1 MKKIHSKKI
10 IIPALIAIIAIFYAC
25 KQSFLDK
32 SPIGTLNQ
40 NILANENGVQGLLIG
55 AYALLD
61 GEGGNVNSGW
71 GSAADNWTY
80 GSVAADDAYKGSTP
94 SDQGDILGLE
104 TWTANSANGYVAQ
117 KWATCYEGAQRA
129 NDVLRMLKI
138 ATNVSA
144 TNAAE
149 YSAEARFLRAHYH
162 FELKKVFGNVPFVD
176 ETVNNTTDPATLS
189 NVDASGAYVNIWPKI
204 EADFAYAAANLPEIQ
219 SQVGRA
225 NKWAATAFLAKVYM
239 FEGKYSS
246 AKPLFDQLIASGKT
260 SSGKKYALIPYAQ
273 NFNPATNHDN
283 AEMVFAVQMSVNDG
297 SGSANASGL
306 GQANG
311 NWGDNLNFPYNGGP
325 GACCGFFNPSQ
336 SLANSFKTDATGLPI
351 SNYNSG
357 NNVSDLSA
365 SQYNGNLDPRIDW
378 TLGRPGVPYYDW
390 GPHPGDA
397 WIRDPANDGH
407 FSPKK
412 NTYAQ
417 SQKGTYSSTENY
429 WANTELTANN
439 YNVMRY
445 ADLLLLAAEAEVQV
459 GSLAQAQTYVNMV
472 RNRAADP
479 TGWVYAGGATY
490 DATKSQYSPQTTPA
504 DNYMVAPYPP
514 GYFTDKNTAMAAIQR
529 ERYME
534 LGMEGH
540 RFFDL
545 VRWGIADVTL
555 NNYIATDRIA
565 KTSLVSVGANFVKGK
580 SELFPIPQAQIDI
593 LNAKGKTI
601 LKQNPGY

>member
-1 MKKIHSKKI
+1 MKKIHSNKI
-10 IIPALIAIIAIFYAC
+10 IIPAIIVALAVIYSSC
-25 KQSFLDK
+25 KQGFLDK
-32 SPIGTLNQ
+32 PPVGTLNQ
-40 NILANENGVQGLLIG
+40 TILANENGVQGLLIG

-71 GSAADNWTY
+71 GSACDNWTY

-104 TWTANSANGYVAQ
+104 TYTANAANGYVAQ

-138 ATNVSA
+138 AKDVPTG
-144 TNAAE
+144 NANE
-149 YSAEARFLRAHYH
+149 YAAEARFLRAHYH

-176 ETVNNTTDPATLS
+176 ETVSDTTAPSTLS
-189 NVDASGAYVNIWPKI
+189 NIDGSGAYVNIWPKI
-204 EADFAYAAANLPEIQ
+204 EADFAFAAANLPETQ
-219 SQVGRA
+219 SQIGRA
-225 NKWAATAFLAKVYM
+225 NKWAAMAFLAKVYM
-239 FEGKYSS
+239 FEGKYSQ

-260 SSGKKYALIPYAQ
+260 AGGLKYALVPYAQ
-273 NFNPATNHDN
+273 NFNPATKNS
-283 AEMVFAVQMSVNDG
+283 AESVFAVQMSVNDG
-297 SGSANASGL
+297 SATAAGAS
-306 GQANG
+306 NG

-336 SLANSFKTDATGLPI
+336 SLANAYKTDANGLPVA
-351 SNYNSG
+351 NYNSG
-357 NNVSDLSA
+357 NDVSATTSPYTG
-365 SQYNGNLDPRIDW
+365 SLDPRIDW
-378 TLGRPGVPYYDW
+378 TMGRPGIPYYDW

-397 WIRDPANDGH
+397 WVRDPGNDGH

-417 SQKGTYSSTENY
+417 SQKGTYTSTENY

-439 YNVMRY
+439 YNLMRY
-445 ADLLLLAAEAEVQV
+445 ADLLLLAAETEVQV
-459 GSLAQAQTYVNMV
+459 GSLSQALTYVNMV
-472 RNRAADP
+472 RTRAADP

-504 DNYMVAPYPP
+504 DNYNVAAYPT
-514 GYFTDKNTAMAAIQR
+514 GSFTDKATALAAIQR

-545 VRWGIADVTL
+545 VRWGIADVVL
-555 NNYIATDRIA
+555 NNYLATDRIA
-565 KTSLVSVGANFVKGK
+565 KVSLVSVGAKFIKGK
-580 SELFPIPQAQIDI
+580 SELFPIPQSQIDI
-593 LNAKGKTI
+593 LNSGGKVV

>member
-10 IIPALIAIIAIFYAC
+10 IIPALIAVIAIFYAC

-71 GSAADNWTY
+71 GSSADNWTY

-117 KWATCYEGAQRA
+117 KWATGYEGAQRA

-144 TNAAE
+144 ANATE
-149 YSAEARFLRAHYH
+149 YAAEARFLRAHYH
-162 FELKKVFGNVPFVD
+162 FELKKVFGNVPFID
-176 ETVNNTTDPATLS
+176 ETVNNTTDPSTLA

-260 SSGKKYALIPYAQ
+260 SSGKKYTLIPYAQ

-306 GQANG
+306 GTANG

-336 SLANSFKTDATGLPI
+336 SLANSFKTDATGLPV

-357 NNVSDLSA
+357 NNVSDLST

-378 TLGRPGVPYYDW
+378 TMGRPGIPYYDW
-390 GPHPGDA
+390 GPHPGSA
-397 WIRDPANDGH
+397 WIRDPANDGY

-459 GSLAQAQTYVNMV
+459 GSLAQAQSYVNMV
-472 RNRAADP
+472 RNRAGDP

-514 GYFTDKNTAMAAIQR
+514 GYFTDKNTALAAIQR

-545 VRWGIADVTL
+545 VRWGIADVVL